1 MKFKTGL
8 TAGLLL
14 FVAAS
19 IATPIVRHVTAAR
32 RETTAEVAPPRPDAL
47 VVYYFR
53 ANVRCPACRTLE
65 ACSRE
70 VVAERFSAE
79 AADGRIEWRAID
91 YQKTGNE
98 HFITDYKLLTG
109 GVVLVEFR
117 NGHPTERWKALP
129 ETWNMTGDRKR
140 LAAYLEEAIRSRVGA
155 AQKSSADGAL
165 RDPVQNSDTRYQAF
179 DSVRNPPFPQ
189 RFASRTLQEDG
200 P

>member
-1 MKFKTGL
+1 MRGNHGVVFGRFL

-19 IATPIVRHVTAAR
+19 IATPIVRHLTANS
-32 RETTAEVAPPRPDAL
+32 REPTADAALPRPDAL

-70 VVAERFSAE
+70 VVAERFSAA
-79 AADGRIEWRAID
+79 AADGRIQWRAID
-91 YQKTGNE
+91 YQKAGNE
-98 HFITDYKLLTG
+98 HFTSDYQLLTG

-117 NGHPTERWKALP
+117 DGHPTERRKALP
-129 ETWNMTGDRKR
+129 ETWNMTGDRKK
-140 LAAYLEEAIRSRVGA
+140 LARYLEEAILA
-155 AQKSSADGAL
+155 FQK
-165 RDPVQNSDTRYQAF
+165 
-179 DSVRNPPFPQ
+179 
-189 RFASRTLQEDG
+189 EG